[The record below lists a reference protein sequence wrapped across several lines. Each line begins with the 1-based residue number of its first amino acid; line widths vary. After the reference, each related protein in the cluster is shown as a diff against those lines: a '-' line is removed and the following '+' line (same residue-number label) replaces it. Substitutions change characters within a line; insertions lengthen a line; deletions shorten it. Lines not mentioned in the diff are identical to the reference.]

1 MWEQEAIISKA
12 YFLAETLKIIFAWTS
27 WPTCWASNSL
37 CFCRVCN
44 SQRGL
49 VVSERRRNG
58 WTCHSQARFTFS
70 TLYAVSYWNEMCRAG
85 LSTSMCVSLWP
96 IKTPLWKYGN
106 VKRNKTLGLRAT
118 DRQADKVTLKS
129 VSKYNCW
136 TCELQSPVQSLNFC
150 GERRTEVAW
159 LSHAFKDTDG
169 VFQSR
174 PHDSS
179 YIINSHAQHLALLL
193 PNAET
198 TGAFFR
204 EEWNI

>member
-58 WTCHSQARFTFS
+58 WTCHSQTLFTFS
-70 TLYAVSYWNEMCRAG
+70 TLYTVSYWNEMCRAG
-85 LSTSMCVSLWP
+85 LSTSMCVSVWP
-96 IKTPLWKYGN
+96 IKTRLWKYGN

-150 GERRTEVAW
+150 CERRTEVAW
-159 LSHAFKDTDG
+159 LSHAFKT
-169 VFQSR
+169 QM
-174 PHDSS
+174 
-179 YIINSHAQHLALLL
+179 
-193 PNAET
+193 E
-198 TGAFFR
+198 FFKVGHMTHPTS
-204 EEWNI
+204 